1 MALINKEQFL
11 QNTACE
17 YKDVHIEELG
27 GEIRIK
33 AMSIADQIQFEEES
47 TTIKN
52 QNELIFQL
60 ILNCCLDEKGV
71 KLFEKDDLIIIKER
85 SAPVILKLF
94 QEILKV
100 NKLDEEEIDK
110 LAKN

>member
-17 YKDVHIEELG
+17 HKDVHIEELG

-33 AMSIADQIQFEEES
+33 AMSIADQIKFEEES
-47 TTIKN
+47 ANTKN

-60 ILNCCLDEKGV
+60 ILNCCIDENGE
-71 KLFEKDDLIIIKER
+71 KLFEQEDLEIIKER
-85 SAPVILKLF
+85 SAPVVIKLF

>member
-17 YKDVHIEELG
+17 HKDVHIEELG

-33 AMSIADQIQFEEES
+33 AMSIADQIKFEEES
-47 TTIKN
+47 VNAKN
-52 QNELIFQL
+52 QDDLIFQL
-60 ILNCCLDEKGV
+60 ILNCCVDENNK
-71 KLFEKDDLIIIKER
+71 KLFSKEDIEAIKER
-85 SAPVILKLF
+85 AAPIIIKLF

-100 NKLDEEEIDK
+100 NKLDEAEIDK